1 MPHIHFGEDLKKA
14 RIIIELRCI
23 EHTFDIFDTKQN
35 AKIDESDKLNDNIDM
50 SANITNKSQLLQ
62 LIELPAILVNAN
74 YEIEA
79 TNGAYHQ
86 AFGSIDL
93 SEQPKCF
100 AVSHGYDKPCDQSGE
115 DCPMQSCRDRG
126 EKTRVL
132 HIHHTPRGK
141 EHVDVEMTPLFD
153 DSGEISHFI
162 EVLRPVSVGTE
173 ERGHQIAG
181 KHPRF
186 LDILSSVSRVA
197 ERDIAVLL
205 LGDSGTGKEVIAQ
218 LLHQKSPRHN
228 KPMVTLECSGLTET
242 LFESELFGHTKG
254 AFTGAN
260 FERQGLAST
269 ADGGTLFLDEVGD
282 IPLNLQVK
290 LLRLIETGTYR
301 PLGSSDTRR
310 TDFRLICATHHNLWE
325 RVQEGLFRLDLYYRI
340 NVFPIR
346 MPSLDERKTDI
357 PLIADAILEGFDKR
371 RRYHLTESAKQ
382 KLQST
387 DWPGNIR
394 ELRNFLLRAS
404 VLAEGNLIPP
414 ALIDSLLQ
422 QRAQETGIGVAS
434 DTSQVAHSQ
443 LTLKQ
448 LEKAYFKSLMDRCGN
463 DKSKAAKAAGISL
476 RTLYRKLEEQ

>member
-1 MPHIHFGEDLKKA
+1 MKTERSH
-14 RIIIELRCI
+14 
-23 EHTFDIFDTKQN
+23 
-35 AKIDESDKLNDNIDM
+35 
-50 SANITNKSQLLQ
+50 KSQLLE

-93 SEQPKCF
+93 EDKPKCF

-115 DCPMQSCRDRG
+115 NCPMQSCQERG
-126 EKTRVL
+126 EKARVL

-153 DSGEISHFI
+153 ESGQISHFI
-162 EVLRPVSVGTE
+162 EVLRPVAVANA

-186 LDILSSVSRVA
+186 LDTLSSVTRVA

-205 LGDSGTGKEVIAQ
+205 LGESGTGKEVIAQ
-218 LLHQKSPRHN
+218 LLHQKSQRHK

-260 FERQGLAST
+260 FERQGLASA

-301 PLGSSDTRR
+301 PLGSSETKR
-310 TDFRLICATHHNLWE
+310 TDFRLICATHHNLWQ

-346 MPSLDERKTDI
+346 MPSLDERKADI

-382 KLQST
+382 RLQTAS
-387 DWPGNIR
+387 WPGNIR
-394 ELRNFLLRAS
+394 ELRNVLMRAS

-414 ALIDSLLQ
+414 ALIDDLLH
-422 QRAQETGIGVAS
+422 QRDQETGAVS
-434 DTSQVAHSQ
+434 SPDTSTTAYSHV
-443 LTLKQ
+443 TLKE
-448 LEKAYFKSLMDRCGN
+448 LEKAYFKRLMERSGN
-463 DKSKAAKAAGISL
+463 DKSKAAELAGISV
-476 RTLYRKLEEQ
+476 RTLYRKLEEL

>member
-1 MPHIHFGEDLKKA
+1 ME
-14 RIIIELRCI
+14 
-23 EHTFDIFDTKQN
+23 
-35 AKIDESDKLNDNIDM
+35 AKSLG
-50 SANITNKSQLLQ
+50 
-62 LIELPAILVNAN
+62 P
-74 YEIEA
+74 
-79 TNGAYHQ
+79 
-86 AFGSIDL
+86 
-93 SEQPKCF
+93 
-100 AVSHGYDKPCDQSGE
+100 
-115 DCPMQSCRDRG
+115 
-126 EKTRVL
+126 
-132 HIHHTPRGK
+132 
-141 EHVDVEMTPLFD
+141 
-153 DSGEISHFI
+153 
-162 EVLRPVSVGTE
+162 
-173 ERGHQIAG
+173 
-181 KHPRF
+181 
-186 LDILSSVSRVA
+186 
-197 ERDIAVLL
+197 L